1 VEHLRFSKYLLILF
15 VFAALGMLGYQ
26 YFTPQETQHK
36 PFEVTFLD
44 VGQGDAIL
52 IRCENECMLI
62 DAGTNKSALNLVSK
76 LKSMGIKRFDI
87 IVITHPHEDH
97 IGGMDAVIN
106 KFDIGK
112 VIMPDVSTATLTFK
126 DVLQAIDIK
135 GSQVSIP
142 IAGTSFSLG
151 SGLCT
156 ILAPNSQSYTEM
168 NDYSIVLRLTYS
180 KWSFLFTGDAGE
192 ESEKQM
198 LAKGYSLKSDILKI
212 GHHGSS
218 SSTSD
223 EFLKAIAPQYGV
235 ISVGQDNDYGHPH
248 TETLAK
254 LNKSG
259 IQILRTDLKGTIT
272 FSSEGTGLS
281 IGTEK

>member
-1 VEHLRFSKYLLILF
+1 LKFSKYLLILF
-15 VFAALGMLGYQ
+15 IFVGLGMLGYQ
-26 YFTPQETQHK
+26 YFTPQEIQHQ

-62 DAGTNKSALNLVSK
+62 DAGTNKSALNLVNK

-112 VIMPDVSTATLTFK
+112 VLMPDISTTTQTFK
-126 DVLQAIDIK
+126 DVLQAINNK

-142 IAGTSFSLG
+142 TAGTSFSLG
-151 SGLCT
+151 SSLGT
-156 ILAPNSQSYTEM
+156 ILAPNSQSYAEM
-168 NDYSIVLRLTYS
+168 NDYSIVLRLTYN

-192 ESEKQM
+192 VSEKEM
-198 LAKGYSLKSDILKI
+198 LAKGYSLKSDVLKI

-218 SSTSD
+218 TSTTD
-223 EFLKAIAPQYGV
+223 EFLKAIDPQYGV
-235 ISVGQDNDYGHPH
+235 IQVGKDNDYGHPH
-248 TETLAK
+248 QETLAK
-254 LNKSG
+254 LNGAG
-259 IQILRTDLKGTIT
+259 IQILRTDLNGEIS
-272 FSSEGTGLS
+272 FSSDGSSLS
-281 IGTEK
+281 MKTER